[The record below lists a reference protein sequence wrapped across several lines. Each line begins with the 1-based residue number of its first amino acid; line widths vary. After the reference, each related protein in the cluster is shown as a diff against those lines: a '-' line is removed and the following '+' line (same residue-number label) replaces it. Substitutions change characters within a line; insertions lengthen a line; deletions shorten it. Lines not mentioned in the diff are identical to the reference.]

1 MYYIGVIAIHIGDN
15 IVDWF
20 GYTELG
26 NTKEFS
32 AIPKDS
38 PTSDDFYLASCISG
52 ILFSLL
58 MVVAYGYFI
67 KFHVISMCGEGTE
80 QNREDCKRWFLQY
93 ELTVRVCQLL
103 FKDAIQSVLMFLVYL
118 SGEADIDC
126 ASLLTK
132 LYAFSS
138 LFSHFKLL
146 ICFATKL
153 FKCGS
158 GENYGSVTKYIFC
171 CLGCFGALTLMV
183 FTILYLV
190 IINSGCVSLASTDIS
205 LSYRPTSLSLY
216 IH

>member
-1 MYYIGVIAIHIGDN
+1 MFWSCLKVVYYIGVIAIHIGDN

-80 QNREDCKRWFLQY
+80 QNREDCKRWLLQY
-93 ELTVRVCQLL
+93 ELTVCVCQLW
-103 FKDAIQSVLMFLVYL
+103 YL
-118 SGEADIDC
+118 KRVKPI
-126 ASLLTK
+126 
-132 LYAFSS
+132 
-138 LFSHFKLL
+138 
-146 ICFATKL
+146 
-153 FKCGS
+153 
-158 GENYGSVTKYIFC
+158 KYTC
-171 CLGCFGALTLMV
+171 
-183 FTILYLV
+183 YYN
-190 IINSGCVSLASTDIS
+190 IIHTVHD
-205 LSYRPTSLSLY
+205 PVLY
-216 IH
+216 IIDRIL